1 MDYGLLPPEVNS
13 GRMYAGPGSGPMLAA
28 AVAWDALAAQLES
41 AASGYSA
48 EVSGLTGRWFGPSAT
63 RMAAAA
69 TPFVAWLQASGI
81 AAARTAAQ
89 AYEAA
94 AAYEAAF
101 AMTVPPPVIAAN
113 RAQLMALIATNFLGQ
128 NTPAIAA
135 TEAQYME
142 MWAQDATAM
151 YAYAAASAPA
161 STLTP
166 IHEPPQTTNES
177 GRDAQAR
184 SVAQTAGNTTGARTQ
199 SLTQQLSTNATRQLA
214 SPNTAVTGE
223 ITGPGTYGPGTYTT
237 SQGGIVNIGAG
248 SSLIIDAGTFNVNY
262 SCTINIESGSTL
274 ILTNG
279 GWMQMIG
286 NGATLTIQNG
296 SSLTLTAQSI
306 CGMGAFSGDSVT
318 ISDSIVT
325 VGVGSTGGALETYG
339 GTLNI
344 VSGVVSTTGNV
355 VLAQP
360 YTISAAAAVP
370 SASTGAGALP
380 GAGVLSSSPGLA
392 GTAGIQPQL
401 DAPSLLQWAQ
411 SLSGAEAAAGA
422 V

>member
-1 MDYGLLPPEVNS
+1 
-13 GRMYAGPGSGPMLAA
+13 MYAGPGSGPMLAA
-28 AVAWDALAAQLES
+28 AAAWDALAAQLES

-63 RMAAAA
+63 GMAAAA

-248 SSLIIDAGTFNVNY
+248 SSLVVGDGTLVVY
-262 SCTINIESGSTL
+262 PDVGTALNIESGSTV
-274 ILTNG
+274 ILNG
-279 GWMQMIG
+279 GLLVIG
-286 NGATLTIQNG
+286 NGATLTIESG
-296 SSLTLTAQSI
+296 STLTLNTNSLVA
-306 CGMGAFSGDSVT
+306 MGAGGGGSITIVNSTVT
-318 ISDSIVT
+318 L
-325 VGVGSTGGALETYG
+325 GFGSAGGALETYG
-339 GTLNI
+339 GSINI
-344 VSGVVSTTGNV
+344 ISGVISTTGNV
-355 VLAQP
+355 ILAEP
-360 YTISAAAAVP
+360 YTVSAAAAVP
-370 SASTGAGALP
+370 SASTGAGAIP

-411 SLSGAEAAAGA
+411 NLVGAEAAAGA